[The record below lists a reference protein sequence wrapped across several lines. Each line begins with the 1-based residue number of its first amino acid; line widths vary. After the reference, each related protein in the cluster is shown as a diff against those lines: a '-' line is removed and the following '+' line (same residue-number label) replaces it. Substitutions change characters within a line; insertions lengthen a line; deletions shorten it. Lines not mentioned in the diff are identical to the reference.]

1 MDQGTTLLIGDWY
14 VSPALGQ
21 ISRNG
26 HSARV
31 EARTMRLLMCLADH
45 AGEVVSIDDLL
56 DQVWAGVIVTPDSVY
71 QAVALLRR
79 LLGDDPKQPAYI
91 ATVPRLGYRMVAR
104 VSPWVDRPAAPPL
117 PAVDSAESNES
128 TDAPEARH
136 PSHLS
141 HRPDPPHRPDAPGSA
156 GASTTGRHYG
166 AQALIIAGAVLYV
179 ALVVGFLLYGKVG
192 SNVHAASTPVAV
204 PAQNSVAVL
213 PFLDLTSESM
223 DQEYF
228 ADGITEELIDRLSK
242 IPGLRVPP
250 PTSSFYFKGKKVAI
264 ADIAKSLGV
273 AYVLDGSLRKSGSTM
288 RVAARLVRADS
299 GYVVWS
305 ETYDRRMDDDLKV
318 QDDIASAVVRALGPS
333 IDGSVRSAATDS
345 QH

>member
-1 MDQGTTLLIGDWY
+1 MDQGITLLVGDWC
-14 VSPALGQ
+14 VSPAAGQ
-21 ISRNG
+21 ISRDG
-26 HSARV
+26 HSVRV

-91 ATVPRLGYRMVAR
+91 ATVPRLGYRMVAT
-104 VSPWVDRPAAPPL
+104 VSPWVDRPAATVL
-117 PAVDSAESNES
+117 PAVVLAS
-128 TDAPEARH
+128 TRNAPNA
-136 PSHLS
+136 
-141 HRPDPPHRPDAPGSA
+141 PDPSA
-156 GASTTGRHYG
+156 SASASTTGRRYG
-166 AQALIIAGAVLYV
+166 AQALIIAGAALYL

-192 SNVHAASTPVAV
+192 SNVPDSTPAAVLAQNSVA
-204 PAQNSVAVL
+204 PLAQNSVAVL

-305 ETYDRRMDDDLKV
+305 ETYDRRMDDSLKV
-318 QDDIASAVVRALGPS
+318 QDDIASEVVRALGPS
-333 IDGSVRSAATDS
+333 IDGTVRSAATDS